1 MNTMNVL
8 KKFSM
13 VAAAAVSATVALGS
27 QNAAFAFTVTQN
39 NDGNTL
45 LNSLLGSNINGLS
58 GFNVTTTGNA
68 NAFGLFSNDPF
79 GLGSGVVLSTGNVL
93 DVVGPNDTSSK
104 TTSYGTPGDTAGSF
118 DLAQLDIS
126 FFADNTVSNV
136 FFEYVFGSEEF
147 LEFAGSQFNDSFELL
162 LNGTNLA
169 LLANSNPVTINNL
182 ANSPTGPFDPAY
194 INNIGNDTQLDGYTT
209 NLTFQGAVNK
219 NAVNT
224 LSIKIKDVGD
234 SVLDS
239 AVFLKGGSISVVPPK
254 AVPEPASLIGILGL
268 GAFGVTT
275 LRKRKQATAVKA

>member
-1 MNTMNVL
+1 MNTISVL

-27 QNAAFAFTVTQN
+27 QGAAFAFTVTQN

-58 GFNVTTTGNA
+58 GFSVTTTGNA
-68 NAFGLFSNDPF
+68 NAFGLFSDDPF
-79 GLGSGVVLSTGNVL
+79 GLGSGVVLSTGNVV

-104 TTSYGTPGDTAGSF
+104 TTNYGTAGDTAGSF

-169 LLANSNPVTINNL
+169 LLANTNPVTINNL

-234 SVLDS
+234 SALDS
-239 AVFLKGGSISVVPPK
+239 AVFLKGGSISVVPPQP
-254 AVPEPASLIGILGL
+254 VPEPASLIGILGL
-268 GAFGVTT
+268 GAFGVTS
-275 LRKRKQATAVKA
+275 LRKRKQAAVKA